1 MLENIFIN
9 ARSKTGKPDVI
20 TSTHH
25 SSGNSQSNTIRRKVI
40 RGILISMNSEVVMC
54 VDLALL
60 LVRNYH
66 TQQTLD
72 KATVSNSNN
81 WTADL
86 QDVVNE
92 KKERT
97 KWTLLSN
104 LWHREMNPKENAA
117 VSEGTK
123 WRLSFK
129 ETGFV
134 GREQERMSPGL
145 SRDSM
150 LYLANPTCC
159 AYTQVSLRPGCEL
172 LLELSRRLWAKQ
184 RFYNTFVKK
193 IM

>member
-72 KATVSNSNN
+72 KATVSNN
-81 WTADL
+81 
-86 QDVVNE
+86 
-92 KKERT
+92 
-97 KWTLLSN
+97 
-104 LWHREMNPKENAA
+104 
-117 VSEGTK
+117 
-123 WRLSFK
+123 
-129 ETGFV
+129 
-134 GREQERMSPGL
+134 
-145 SRDSM
+145 
-150 LYLANPTCC
+150 
-159 AYTQVSLRPGCEL
+159 
-172 LLELSRRLWAKQ
+172 
-184 RFYNTFVKK
+184 
-193 IM
+193 